1 MMHFSPP
8 MFILLSTLLYI
19 YILCVFYEMSH
30 ILIPSHPP
38 QLCHPSEYKQTEPW
52 QVGEAGNG

>member
-30 ILIPSHPP
+30 ILIPSRRP
-38 QLCHPSEYKQTEPW
+38 QLCHPPEYKQTEPW